1 MAKRNFDYF
10 SKKTKENLV
19 IYLKKIIEI
28 IKKPEMGILPGQ
40 IAFSMLIS
48 IVPIVTIIGF
58 IASFFG
64 IDINYIIGVLN
75 EIIPGD
81 GASVLAPAL
90 NGASIDLGLA
100 LIFIWLFYL
109 GSNACNSIIL
119 ISNQIYGINQSN
131 SIKRRI
137 KAIFMTIAIM
147 LIFIVF
153 GDRLIGLLSFLTF
166 YDKIYSLFNIIKGPI
181 VWIAMFIFLRAF
193 YSFAPDRVRKKTHI
207 NTGTVFTALGWIV
220 VTNIYRFI
228 ALNNGNYNLFYGA
241 LSNIAFLMLW
251 LYFMSFVFVIGLSL
265 NYGEEKDKTIMDK
278 TGAVKIIKNK

>member
-90 NGASIDLGLA
+90 NGEG
-100 LIFIWLFYL
+100 
-109 GSNACNSIIL
+109 
-119 ISNQIYGINQSN
+119 
-131 SIKRRI
+131 
-137 KAIFMTIAIM
+137 M
-147 LIFIVF
+147 
-153 GDRLIGLLSFLTF
+153 
-166 YDKIYSLFNIIKGPI
+166 
-181 VWIAMFIFLRAF
+181 
-193 YSFAPDRVRKKTHI
+193 H
-207 NTGTVFTALGWIV
+207 
-220 VTNIYRFI
+220 
-228 ALNNGNYNLFYGA
+228 
-241 LSNIAFLMLW
+241 
-251 LYFMSFVFVIGLSL
+251 
-265 NYGEEKDKTIMDK
+265 
-278 TGAVKIIKNK
+278 

>member
-1 MAKRNFDYF
+1 MI
-10 SKKTKENLV
+10 LV
-19 IYLKKIIEI
+19 F
-28 IKKPEMGILPGQ
+28 Q
-40 IAFSMLIS
+40 
-48 IVPIVTIIGF
+48 
-58 IASFFG
+58 
-64 IDINYIIGVLN
+64 
-75 EIIPGD
+75 
-81 GASVLAPAL
+81 
-90 NGASIDLGLA
+90 
-100 LIFIWLFYL
+100 
-109 GSNACNSIIL
+109 
-119 ISNQIYGINQSN
+119 
-131 SIKRRI
+131 
-137 KAIFMTIAIM
+137 
-147 LIFIVF
+147 VF
-153 GDRLIGLLSFLTF
+153 GDRLIELLNFLTF